1 MRSSLVASVLLVVTA
16 CATPSPERLQAIA
29 MPSRTAIC
37 VPCVEP
43 CTPDSSCNEAPAA
56 VVPAA
61 VTKPA
66 PVVAAAPAP
75 KPEPKPAAA
84 PTFSPEP
91 GSYTATQR
99 VTLSSSTPGA
109 VIHYTTDDSAPT
121 ESSPVYSGPI
131 TVDKNTTVKA
141 IAVAPDAPASK
152 AASGDYAVTRP
163 ETPRVAVKADKLE
176 LKETVYF
183 DTSKATIKPASFS
196 LLDEVAT
203 ALKSHDVK
211 HANIDGHTDSSGDAA
226 FNKQLSQQR
235 AEAVREYL
243 VGKGVEAARLDAKGY
258 GAEKPVAPNTTK
270 KGREQNRRVEFNI
283 EN

>member
-1 MRSSLVASVLLVVTA
+1 MRALLVASVLIVSA
-16 CATPSPERLQAIA
+16 CATTAPNPDRVKAIA

-37 VPCVEP
+37 LPCVQP
-43 CTPDSSCNEAPAA
+43 CTPDSSCNPAVAVAP
-56 VVPAA
+56 PAPVA
-61 VTKPA
+61 KPA
-66 PVVAAAPAP
+66 PAPAVATAPAP
-75 KPEPKPAAA
+75 KPAGA

-99 VTLSSSTPGA
+99 VALSSPTHGA
-109 VIHYTTDDSAPT
+109 VIHYTTDGSAPT

-131 TVDKNTTVKA
+131 KVDKDTTVKA

-152 AASGDYAVTRP
+152 AVSGEYAVKQP
-163 ETPRVAVKADKLE
+163 ETPRVAVKGEKLE
-176 LKETVYF
+176 LKDRIYF

-211 HANIDGHTDSSGDAA
+211 RTAIEGYTDSSGDAA

-235 AEAVREYL
+235 AQAVREYL
-243 VGKGVEAARLDAKGY
+243 INKGIEGSRLDAKGF
-258 GAEKPVAPNTTK
+258 GAEQPIAPNTTA
-270 KGREQNRRVEFNI
+270 KGREQNRRVEFKI